1 MQEAIAQGISI
12 TKITKMSVIERIGRA
27 KYVEEE
33 NVDKAYDEIEND
45 MRRQK

>member
-1 MQEAIAQGISI
+1 
-12 TKITKMSVIERIGRA
+12 MSVIERIGRA

-45 MRRQK
+45 IQTEVDDLIKKGAEEL